1 MTPKGCEELLPT
13 AKWHIFLTT
22 VSGVLLS
29 VMICSTN
36 ALILL
41 GIYRNT
47 SLQCVT
53 NYFLAVLAFSDFFVG
68 FVAIPIWVVRSLA
81 GVADEDHPLS
91 KAADCIYVFS
101 VGTST
106 YSLCAVSLERYIGV
120 IFPLRYNTVITMA
133 RFKFAVAS
141 IWFVSFV
148 IACLRLVVCED
159 DYWIT
164 AVLTVFCLPG
174 ILISFSY
181 FFIFKE
187 VRRQHQTIGDQSRGT
202 VETTHVQNKKASITI
217 AIVIGVF
224 YLTSLPALAF
234 SIAEVLSSKGASCQ
248 DMQSTESWGSW
259 TLFITYSNAAL
270 NPWIYAARKREFKD
284 ALKKLMFWRHHC

>member
-1 MTPKGCEELLPT
+1 MTLEGCDKLLPT

-53 NYFLAVLAFSDFFVG
+53 NYFLAALAFSDFFVG
-68 FVAIPIWVVRSLA
+68 FIAIPLWVVRSLA
-81 GVADEDHPLS
+81 GVADEDDPLS

-106 YSLCAVSLERYIGV
+106 CSLCAVSLERYIGV
-120 IFPLRYNTVITMA
+120 VFPLRYNTVVTMA

-141 IWFVSFV
+141 VWFVSFA

-159 DYWIT
+159 DYWII

-187 VRRQHQTIGDQSRGT
+187 VRRQHQTIGHQSSGT
-202 VETTHVQNKKASITI
+202 VETTRVQNKKASITI
-217 AIVIGVF
+217 VIVIGLF

-284 ALKKLMFWRHHC
+284 ALKKLMFWRPHH

>member
-1 MTPKGCEELLPT
+1 MTPEGCDKLLPT

-53 NYFLAVLAFSDFFVG
+53 NYFLAALAFSDFFVG
-68 FVAIPIWVVRSLA
+68 FIAIPLWVVRSLT
-81 GVADEDHPLS
+81 GVADEDDPLS

-120 IFPLRYNTVITMA
+120 VFPLRYNTVVTMA

-141 IWFVSFV
+141 AWFVSFA

-159 DYWIT
+159 DYWII

-187 VRRQHQTIGDQSRGT
+187 VRRQHQTIGDQRSGT
-202 VETTHVQNKKASITI
+202 VETTRVQNKKASITI
-217 AIVIGVF
+217 VIVIGLF

-284 ALKKLMFWRHHC
+284 ALKKLMFWRPRH